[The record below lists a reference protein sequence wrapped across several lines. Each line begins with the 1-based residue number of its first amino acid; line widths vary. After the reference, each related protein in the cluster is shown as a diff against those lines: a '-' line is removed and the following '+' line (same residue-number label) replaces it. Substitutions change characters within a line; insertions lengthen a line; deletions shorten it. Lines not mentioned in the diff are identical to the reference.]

1 MTAVNKIDSNVTSLR
16 YAEEDSLKTL
26 PGSPEW
32 IGLEPNSYKDFG
44 GNIATIARNPISG
57 DRQKK
62 KGVTSD
68 LDAAGGF
75 TNDLTQTNLQD
86 ILQGFMFAD
95 LRRKGEELVNSVDV
109 DTTNPDE
116 YLVTSTS
123 GFLVN
128 SIINASGFTNSANNG
143 VDIVTAITSNT
154 AVKVATGHLTDEV
167 SPPADAK
174 IVNVGYQFASATLD
188 VDITTGDLPRLK
200 RHSGSVDFTTLGLT
214 PGEWIFVGG
223 DDAGT
228 KFVTAANNGFKRVRS
243 VAATY
248 IEVDKSLAAMSNE
261 TGTGLTVNCYFGRVL
276 KNETG
281 SSIIRRSYQLERTLG
296 ASDDAQPT
304 EIQAEYIVG
313 AVPNEMVL
321 NINTADKITADLSF
335 MACDHEVVDGATG
348 VKAGT
353 RPTLLEEAPF
363 NSSSD
368 FSRIKMSTVSATDE
382 APTALFAFVTEM
394 KLTVKNN
401 ISANKAIGT
410 LGAFDLT
417 AGTFEVAGSVK
428 AYFSDI
434 AAIDAV
440 RSNADITLDM
450 IMVKDN
456 KGIALDLP
464 LISLSDG
471 RATVEQDQPI
481 TLPLTHEAASGESV
495 SSGLNHTLCFTFFD
509 LLPNAA
515 DL

>member
-1 MTAVNKIDSNVTSLR
+1 MTAVNKIDSNITALR
-16 YAEEDSLKTL
+16 YAEEASLKTL
-26 PGSPEW
+26 PGSPIW
-32 IGLEPNSYKDFG
+32 YGLEPNSYKDFG

-75 TNDLTQTNLQD
+75 VNDLTQTNLQD
-86 ILQGFMFAD
+86 LLQGFMFAD
-95 LRRKGEELVNSVDV
+95 FRRKGEELVTAVDV
-109 DTTNPDE
+109 DSTNPDE
-116 YLVTSTS
+116 YEVASTT

-128 SIINASGFTNSANNG
+128 SLIKGSGFTNSGNNTTNK
-143 VDIVTAITSNT
+143 VSAIVSNT
-154 AVKVATGHLTDEV
+154 SIEVSDGTLTAEA

-174 IVNVGYQFASATLD
+174 ITVVGYQFASGTLN
-188 VDITTGDLPRLK
+188 VDISTGDFPRLL
-200 RHSGSVDFTTLGLT
+200 RASGSVDFTALGLT

-223 DDAGT
+223 DGASED
-228 KFVTAANNGFKRVRS
+228 FVTAANNGFKRVRS

-248 IEVDKSLAAMSNE
+248 IELDKSVAAMSNE
-261 TGTGLTVNCYFGRVL
+261 TGTSLTVNVYFGRVL

-281 SSIIRRSYQLERTLG
+281 TSIVRRSYQLERTLG
-296 ASDDAQPT
+296 APDDASLSQ
-304 EIQAEYIVG
+304 IQAEYITG
-313 AVPNEMVL
+313 AVPNEL
-321 NINTADKITADLSF
+321 ALDINTADKITADLSF
-335 MACDHEVVDGATG
+335 MACDHETVTGAEG

-368 FSRIKMSTVSATDE
+368 FSRIKMSTVSTTSE
-382 APTALFAFVTEM
+382 APTPLFAFVTEM
-394 KLTVKNN
+394 KLSIKNN

-428 AYFSDI
+428 AYFSDV

-440 RSNADITLDM
+440 RSNADVTLDM

-456 KGIALDLP
+456 KGIAIDLP

-481 TLPLTHEAASGESV
+481 TLPLNHDAASGESV

-509 LLPNAA
+509 VLPNAA